1 MWGHLFPHES
11 GVATRS
17 NLTTS
22 FFATDFNE
30 VDTNVTFNMQNE
42 LKQIDQWDVMV
53 LHYLGL
59 DHIGHTRGYHS
70 PLIPKKLLEYDG
82 YFQELF
88 NGLQRQSSEPCL
100 IVVAGDHGMT
110 NDGNHGGET
119 YEETHTPLIFIST
132 DDHHQ
137 YSYPLNNE
145 PLDASRTFLQIDFAP
160 TISSLFQI
168 NIPDQS
174 QGRLISS
181 VMERFSINQSEHL
194 CSLFRNSIQIQHIF
208 KQEKNSKQKKNFDE
222 IIQLNQLFA
231 RALEYHYNYIQTE
244 SKSMN
249 FFEESVETYQQ
260 YLNLIQQKYVFNI
273 DSGQYVFG
281 YCIVLLIILSFIF
294 GVLFRFEYL
303 NQNSI
308 LFCVKWFE
316 PISNV
321 LFGSIIGRAIA
332 LTIIVGNAFG
342 LVSMNFIQRE
352 HLYWNFIQLIILIII
367 IIENYRQISFNDS
380 SLWPI
385 YTIIQYFIFSYRFQ
399 TYSLVG
405 NQNLSAQIVYLI
417 TSILFV
423 YEMFFQTIFKWLNIT
438 TKPNHEKKNIFRTFL
453 KYWTLFASL
462 TMDSLIMPLMAC
474 NIIME
479 RFINKT
485 LNHVEFKDHQW
496 KYSRFFRLAIYYS
509 FANGSFYQIGNSNSL
524 STVNVSSC
532 FIGLNSFQIVPCSLL
547 MINSTYSTYIFWIIS
562 FFVHI
567 YEEEFESFYHSIGD
581 KHSKIMHEIYDRL
594 NSTMICFILFRFSIM
609 AMNVMVAIILHEHPF
624 VWSIIM
630 PKMLY
635 EAIFTGLVLLS
646 ISFYYVCIFIKL
658 YTATSCSFYNYLSRL
673 SVV

>member
-1 MWGHLFPHES
+1 MELCGTLSSFNIKIQYTFTNQLKMKQLNFYSILGFSFSVLSIFLSSIDCIEVKEYENIEQPSHFMYIEKYCTQTKFSPRFKKLILFIIDALRSDFVPTLKNINETARLPFLEQTMQTNGLALQSIASIPTVTLPRIKTLISGTMPSFSDYINNLNAYQIQSDNIIQQFHRVGNRIVFYGDDMWGHLFPHES

-367 IIENYRQISFNDS
+367 IIENYRQVI
-380 SLWPI
+380 
-385 YTIIQYFIFSYRFQ
+385 R
-399 TYSLVG
+399 
-405 NQNLSAQIVYLI
+405 
-417 TSILFV
+417 
-423 YEMFFQTIFKWLNIT
+423 
-438 TKPNHEKKNIFRTFL
+438 
-453 KYWTLFASL
+453 
-462 TMDSLIMPLMAC
+462 
-474 NIIME
+474 
-479 RFINKT
+479 
-485 LNHVEFKDHQW
+485 
-496 KYSRFFRLAIYYS
+496 
-509 FANGSFYQIGNSNSL
+509 
-524 STVNVSSC
+524 C
-532 FIGLNSFQIVPCSLL
+532 F
-547 MINSTYSTYIFWIIS
+547 T
-562 FFVHI
+562 
-567 YEEEFESFYHSIGD
+567 
-581 KHSKIMHEIYDRL
+581 
-594 NSTMICFILFRFSIM
+594 
-609 AMNVMVAIILHEHPF
+609 VAIFCYNL
-624 VWSIIM
+624 
-630 PKMLY
+630 LY
-635 EAIFTGLVLLS
+635 L
-646 ISFYYVCIFIKL
+646 
-658 YTATSCSFYNYLSRL
+658 
-673 SVV
+673 